1 MTNVIPGVEPSERDF
16 TDKGLGAWRQPNRD
30 EICVSDDT
38 AIMSISAYNK
48 LYEYSSTVPTGVYPG
63 KMWRCVDRDRLNDG
77 QVFQEYLCWYGYVDG
92 DTCSIN
98 SRKLIIMDWKATVGI

>member
-1 MTNVIPGVEPSERDF
+1 MSNVIPGVEPSERDF
-16 TDKGLGAWRQPNRD
+16 INKGFTSWSQPDRKD
-30 EICVSDDT
+30 ICVSDDT
-38 AIMSISAYNK
+38 ALMSLKDYK
-48 LYEYSSTVPTGVYPG
+48 LLLEYSSTIPTGAYPG
-63 KMWRCVDRDRLNDG
+63 KMWRCVDRDHLNDG